1 MKDKY
6 YDTLVFL
13 ISKGE
18 CITQLFGKDA
28 DSVDKN
34 ILTSLY
40 LEKLVTASFQDGHSD
55 IICFKTLSV
64 SLKGH
69 EFVSQ
74 YEKDNEF
81 WYKKA
86 LRWENL
92 KIGMELTKFFG
103 WVFIFGIGFLSGKH
117 LG

>member
-1 MKDKY
+1 MKDKF
-6 YDTLVFL
+6 YDTLIFL

-18 CITQLFGKDA
+18 CITKLVGKDA
-28 DSVDKN
+28 DGVDKN
-34 ILTSLY
+34 ILSNLHS
-40 LEKLVTASFQDGHSD
+40 EKLITVSFQNGHSD
-55 IICFKTLSV
+55 IIDFKSLSV

-92 KIGMELTKFFG
+92 KRGMELTKFFG
-103 WVFIFGIGFLSGKH
+103 WIIIFGIGFLSGKH